1 MNWLVRNSIKDLF
14 GVPNENS
21 EMIDSD
27 YQEKSKSKTFSELFK
42 NYDGHGAI
50 NLYPSETK
58 GHCHRTAIFFSFS
71 KLPKNSSLKRNQ
83 LIPLTKLLPIIIQ
96 QVLGSC
102 LGKNKEII
110 LVTDTIDTK
119 VFEPWLSNLK
129 RINEMCDS
137 FVIIYVRPDGSNCS
151 IKEVLGIN

>member
-21 EMIDSD
+21 EMIVSD

-50 NLYPSETK
+50 NLFPSDNK
-58 GHCHRTAIFFSFS
+58 GFCHRTAIFFSFS

-83 LIPLTKLLPIIIQ
+83 LIPLAKMLPIIIQ
-96 QVLGSC
+96 QVLGKC

-110 LVTDTIDTK
+110 LITDTIDTK

-129 RINEMCDS
+129 RINETCDS
-137 FVIIYVRPDGSNCS
+137 FEIIYVRPDGSNCS
-151 IKEVLGIN
+151 IKEVLGIF

>member
-1 MNWLVRNSIKDLF
+1 MNWLVRNSINDLF
-14 GVPNENS
+14 GVPNENL
-21 EMIDSD
+21 EMINSD

-50 NLYPSETK
+50 NLFPSENK
-58 GHCHRTAIFFSFS
+58 GFCHRTAIFFSFS
-71 KLPKNSSLKRNQ
+71 KMPKNSSLKRNQ
-83 LIPLTKLLPIIIQ
+83 LIPLAKILPIIIQ

-102 LGKNKEII
+102 LGKNKEVI

-137 FVIIYVRPDGSNCS
+137 FEIIYVRPNGSNCS
-151 IKEVLGIN
+151 IKEVLGIF